1 MERSS
6 RGRFVAAAV
15 SLATV
20 FLGSASA
27 LLSTCGPFTD
37 VAADSFCPFVLEFFY
52 LGITTGTTP
61 TTYDPGGNVSR
72 LQMAAFLSR
81 SVDRVLLRGSRRAAT
96 AEFWT
101 PQGAW
106 SVGVTTLGWS
116 QPAMLRSDGADVWV
130 ACSGDGFGD
139 GAVVRVRASDGK
151 LLQTW
156 TGATS
161 ASGLLV
167 AMGRIFSAGF
177 SPAGRL
183 YQIDPGQPAGAVTT
197 VASNLGNAPVNLVF
211 DGARIWTS
219 NFGSSVSI
227 VTPGPSIPWTTTTVT
242 TGFSI
247 AYGALFDGNNVW
259 VVDPAV
265 GTLLRLGVNG
275 EILQT
280 VTVGSG
286 SGNPTFDGSN
296 IWVPNFGPPASVS
309 VVRASSGTVLETLT
323 GNGLAAPFSAAFDG
337 QRILITNHGATTASL
352 WKAASLAPLGD
363 FSLPDFGHG
372 ACSDGA
378 RFWIGLVNTGQLVRF

>member
-1 MERSS
+1 
-6 RGRFVAAAV
+6 
-15 SLATV
+15 
-20 FLGSASA
+20 
-27 LLSTCGPFTD
+27 
-37 VAADSFCPFVLEFFY
+37 
-52 LGITTGTTP
+52 
-61 TTYDPGGNVSR
+61 
-72 LQMAAFLSR
+72 
-81 SVDRVLLRGSRRAAT
+81 
-96 AEFWT
+96 
-101 PQGAW
+101 
-106 SVGVTTLGWS
+106 
-116 QPAMLRSDGADVWV
+116 
-130 ACSGDGFGD
+130 
-139 GAVVRVRASDGK
+139 VVRVRASDGK

-167 AMGRIFSAGF
+167 AMGRIFAAGF